1 MIRTLFAVAA
11 LLAASAPAAAQDA
24 QQRIE
29 WNRSVQPFTVV
40 DNVHYVGMEG
50 IAAFL
55 VTTPEGHVLIDGG
68 LPESA
73 PLILDSIKALGFQ
86 PADVKVLLN
95 THAHFDHSGGLAA
108 LKAATGAQLVASADD
123 RQALETGRHIGL
135 ARHEGH
141 FPAVS
146 VDRAVQDGDT
156 VSLGGVVLTANVT
169 AGHTAGCTS
178 WSLPVAH
185 GGRTLNV
192 VFFCSATVA
201 GAQLF
206 DNTEYPDIVEDF
218 RTTFDRLETMPADV
232 LLANH
237 PGFSELFERRERQ
250 IAGDRDAL
258 IDPPALAGLSRY
270 LRAAFETELARQQ
283 AAR

>member
-1 MIRTLFAVAA
+1 MIRALFAAAA
-11 LLAASAPAAAQDA
+11 LVTAAPPAAAQNA

-29 WNRSVQPFTVV
+29 WNRPVQPFSVV
-40 DNVHYVGMEG
+40 GNVHYVGVEG

-55 VTTPEGHVLIDGG
+55 ITTDEGHILIDGG

-73 PLILDSIKALGFQ
+73 PLILDSIRALGFQ

-108 LKAATGAQLVASADD
+108 LKTATGAQLAASAHD
-123 RQALETGRHIGL
+123 RQALETGRHVGL
-135 ARHEGH
+135 ANYEGR
-141 FPAVS
+141 FPAVP
-146 VDRAVQDGDT
+146 VDRVVEDGDT
-156 VSLGGVVLTANVT
+156 VTLGGVVLTANVT

-178 WSLPVAH
+178 WSVPVEH
-185 GGRTLNV
+185 DGRTLNV

-201 GAQLF
+201 GAQLI

-218 RTTFDRLETMPADV
+218 RNTFDRLETMPADV

-237 PGFSELFERRERQ
+237 PGFSDLFERRERQ
-250 IAGDRDAL
+250 LAGEADAF
-258 IDPPALAGLSRY
+258 IDPEALSGLSRR

-283 AAR
+283 AAQ